1 MSSAD
6 YSVLIPERVSLEYG
20 IAGVGSQQR
29 LDRAHLDSAEVLLL
43 LKEKFSL
50 ASERI
55 ERASGPLRALTVRTE
70 R

>member
-43 LKEKFSL
+43 LKEKDFLIGS
-50 ASERI
+50 ARQERQ
-55 ERASGPLRALTVRTE
+55 RAS
-70 R
+70 